1 VNNREF
7 KVQVIETDVQ
17 WKSGLRSRLELGEDG
32 LALFLNPAFDSWA
45 VKGESAS
52 GGDIVVDECGQ
63 AYWTVLEIDPRDD
76 QRRSWKLVRHNPI
89 TGLIEEALTFA
100 GCGAIEPREL
110 WLTPDYLWVFDHIT
124 VHPPAG
130 PFKGRMIALS
140 RDTYQIVDEF
150 VITDLID
157 LDAEPNGKSFY
168 ALTEE
173 DDKAF
178 VCRYVPFQSHSKHC
192 LALSKVKKPTAIAVS
207 SDDQV
212 YILDSDEGKIVR
224 VDFDS
229 KEETVLSTIHAAKL
243 KDCTPSAMQIDD
255 RGVIFIA
262 RNNPAAVYMFDG
274 DGSLLGE
281 MELPAGISD
290 ITGIGFAGRSVI
302 LATNLGL
309 AKFTLTKSPIG
320 QEGFF
325 YSCTLDNGEVEG
337 LWHRI
342 ALTGNLPSKSTVDV
356 YYYASDDVALRDAFD
371 RAINA
376 GGVSTEEKTSRIENL
391 LRPHWTGPETFSL
404 AAAAEATSLQSVSSD
419 SLDLIL
425 DPNKGRF
432 AWFKLRLKTFDQKSR
447 PTIRSVRIYYPRLS
461 YLRYLPPAY
470 RDDPVSAGFL
480 ERFLSIFET
489 TFEGLDQEID
499 GLFRYFDPTLAPK
512 DFLPW
517 LASWVNLSLDEGLSE
532 ERIRQFIRRAP
543 YLYSRKGTA
552 PALTEFLRI
561 YSGTAVHIHEFF
573 NAVKPIILGQ
583 TDRALGRGW
592 ALLGSGPRGINV
604 GTSSIVGY
612 SAVRDRVSDPDEP
625 FLPFARRFAI
635 SINMDR
641 NEFEKRKATF
651 ERIVREQAPTHTN
664 FTLSVTGDQKGIGQ
678 AVLGVSAVVNE
689 TKPYRVGL
697 TQLGTASALAKGPR
711 ALRVERG
718 AWVGSSRRL

>member
-1 VNNREF
+1 VSNREF
-7 KVQVIETDVQ
+7 KVQVIETDAQ
-17 WKSGLRSRLELGEDG
+17 WKSGLRSRLELGSDG

-45 VKGESAS
+45 VKGQSAS
-52 GGDIVVDECGQ
+52 GDIVVDECGQ
-63 AYWTVLEIDPRDD
+63 TYWTVLEIDPRDEHK
-76 QRRSWKLVRHNPI
+76 RSWKLVRHNPI
-89 TGLIEEALTFA
+89 TGLIEEVLTFA

-110 WLTPDYLWVFDHIT
+110 WLTPDSLWVFDHIT

-150 VITDLID
+150 VIPELID
-157 LDAEPNGKSFY
+157 IDAEPNGKSFY

-173 DDKAF
+173 DDKSF

-192 LALSKVKKPTAIAVS
+192 LALSKVKKPAAIAVS
-207 SDDQV
+207 SDDKV
-212 YILDSDEGKIVR
+212 YVLDSGDGKLVR

-243 KDCTPSAMQIDD
+243 KDFTPTAMQIDE

-262 RNNPAAVYMFDG
+262 RNNPSTVYMFDG

-281 MELPAGISD
+281 MELPTGISD

-309 AKFTLTKSPIG
+309 AKFTLTKNPIG

-325 YSCTLDNGEVEG
+325 YSRTLDNGEVEG

-342 ALTGNLPSKSTVDV
+342 ALKGNLPSKSTVDV

-376 GGVSTEEKTSRIENL
+376 SGVSIEEKTSRIDNL
-391 LRPHWTGPETFSL
+391 LTPHWTGPETFSVA
-404 AAAAEATSLQSVSSD
+404 AAAAEAASLESVSSEL
-419 SLDLIL
+419 LDLIL
-425 DPNKGRF
+425 NPNKGRF

-447 PTIRSVRIYYPRLS
+447 PTIRSARVYYPRLS

-489 TFEGLDQEID
+489 TFEGFDQEID

-512 DFLPW
+512 GFLPW
-517 LASWVNLSLDEGLSE
+517 LASWINLSLDEDLPE
-532 ERIRQFIRRAP
+532 KRVREFIRRAP
-543 YLYSRKGTA
+543 YLYSRKGTSA
-552 PALTEFLRI
+552 ALTEFLRI
-561 YSGTAVHIHEFF
+561 YSGKAVYVNEFF
-573 NAVKPIILGQ
+573 TAVKPLILGQ
-583 TDRALGRGW
+583 KDHALGRGL

-604 GTSSIVGY
+604 GTSSIVGF

-625 FLPFARRFAI
+625 FLPFARRFSI
-635 SINMDR
+635 SISMDR
-641 NEFEKRKATF
+641 NEFERRKATL
-651 ERIVREQAPTHTN
+651 ERIVREQAPTHTS
-664 FTLSVTGDQKGIGQ
+664 FTLSVTGDQKTIGQ

-711 ALRVERG
+711 ALRIERG
-718 AWVGSSRRL
+718 AWVGGSGRL